1 MEFKFFVSFRTSKVS
16 FTLKTMSLRAT
27 ELQQRP
33 KIDIFKQPLFFM
45 RQVDFF
51 Y

>member
-33 KIDIFKQPLFFM
+33 KTNILKQPLFFM
-45 RQVDFF
+45 RHVDFF